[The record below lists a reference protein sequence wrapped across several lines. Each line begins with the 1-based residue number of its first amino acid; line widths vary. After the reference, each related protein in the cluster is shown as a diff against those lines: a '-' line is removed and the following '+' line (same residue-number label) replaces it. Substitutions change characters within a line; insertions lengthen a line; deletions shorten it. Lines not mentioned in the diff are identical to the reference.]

1 MLIISFGLQ
10 KMALNSFNVL
20 FFFVHLFLEILND
33 KGKLVDFL
41 WFFLAFELE
50 FVSDSEEFPF
60 VNICCQLF
68 GWGLSIKRGT

>member
-41 WFFLAFELE
+41 
-50 FVSDSEEFPF
+50 
-60 VNICCQLF
+60 
-68 GWGLSIKRGT
+68 